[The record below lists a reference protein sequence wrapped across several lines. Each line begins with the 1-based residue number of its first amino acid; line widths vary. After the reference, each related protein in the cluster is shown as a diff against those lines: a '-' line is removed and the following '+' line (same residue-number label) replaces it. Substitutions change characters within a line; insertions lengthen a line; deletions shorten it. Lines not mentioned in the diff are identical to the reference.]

1 MTDQQKIDALRDAL
15 AALLRQT
22 ADPDPIHP
30 AWRKAIQDAADV
42 FQKTAN

>member
-1 MTDQQKIDALRDAL
+1 MTDQQKIDALRKAL

-30 AWRKAIQDAADV
+30 AYQQAVRDAAAV
-42 FQKTAN
+42 YQQTS